1 MEVIRGGVEYEVAV
15 GNAAVAHREDGAVGV
30 TVEGHAQVGLG
41 LARCRRHL
49 LGIKRSAV
57 LIDVAAVRPGVQD
70 FGANTKPP
78 HELRSNAARRAVRAV
93 HHQSERREIEAGP
106 DELRKVMGIE
116 LGERRGKVERRKAL
130 DGLRSEHPALDFKLH
145 GIGELGP
152 FP

>member
-1 MEVIRGGVEYEVAV
+1 SSR
-15 GNAAVAHREDGAVGV
+15 
-30 TVEGHAQVGLG
+30 
-41 LARCRRHL
+41 RRHTRS
-49 LGIKRSAV
+49 KRDWSSDVCSSDLV

-116 LGERRGKVERRKAL
+116 LEIGRASCRERVEGWGGDARRGE
-130 DGLRSEHPALDFKLH
+130 
-145 GIGELGP
+145 
-152 FP
+152 